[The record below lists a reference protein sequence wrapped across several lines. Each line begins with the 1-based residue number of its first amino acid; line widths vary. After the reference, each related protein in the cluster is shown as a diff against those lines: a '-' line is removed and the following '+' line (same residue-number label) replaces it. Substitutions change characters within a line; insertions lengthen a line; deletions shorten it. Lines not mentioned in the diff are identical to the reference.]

1 MIIVDTAL
9 QKRAAEG
16 KPIKVG
22 MIGAGFM
29 GSGIALQI
37 ANSVPGMELVAIAAR
52 NTQKGVDAFAQTM
65 DASMV
70 VLADTR
76 AQVEN
81 AIRAGKP
88 VVTADP
94 AALASADGIDAVIEV
109 TGSMDYALEGVMA
122 AVETGKHMIM
132 MNAELDGTVGPL
144 LKLKADKAGV
154 VYTNVDGDQPGV
166 EMNLVRFVKGIGV
179 KPVLCG
185 NIKALQDEHRT
196 PTTQKGFAEKWGQN
210 VNMVTSFADGTKIAY
225 EQAIVANGTGMKV
238 AKRGMIGIDPT
249 HKDPTQPL
257 RTLEEYVAMYAP
269 HLDALGPD
277 HPGIVE
283 YIVGARPGPGV
294 FVLGTHDNPRQQHY
308 LNLYK
313 LGTGPYYLFYTPYH
327 LCHFEAPN
335 TIARAVLFN
344 DAALTPTG
352 APTVGVVA
360 TAKRDLNPGDVIDMI
375 GGYDSYGQAENMDAI
390 TAENLLP
397 MGLAEGCRVKR
408 AIKKDATITY
418 TDVEIPAGRRID
430 AVYAEMLETFGLNKK
445 AAA

>member
-37 ANSVPGMELVAIAAR
+37 AESVPGMELVAIANR
-52 NTQKGVDAFAQTM
+52 NPQKAIDAFAQTM
-65 DASMV
+65 DASLV
-70 VLADTR
+70 VRADTK
-76 AQVEN
+76 AQIEN

-94 AALASADGIDAVIEV
+94 AALASAEGIDAVIEV

-166 EMNLVRFVKGIGV
+166 EMNLVRFVKSIGV

-196 PTTQKGFAEKWGQN
+196 PTTQRGFAEKWGQN
-210 VNMVTSFADGTKIAY
+210 VNMVTSFADGTKIAF

-238 AKRGMIGIDPT
+238 AKRGMIGMDPT
-249 HKDPTQPL
+249 NKDPTQPL
-257 RTLEEYVAMYAP
+257 RTLEEYVTMYAP

-294 FVLGTHDNPRQQHY
+294 FVLGTHTNPRQKHY

-313 LGTGPYYLFYTPYH
+313 LGAGPYYLFYTPYH
-327 LCHFEAPN
+327 LCHFEAPL
-335 TIARAVLFN
+335 TVARAVLFN
-344 DAALTPTG
+344 DAALTPMG

-360 TAKRDLNPGDVIDMI
+360 TAKRDLAPGDVIDAI
-375 GGYDSYGQAENMDAI
+375 GGYDSYGQAENIDAI
-390 TAENLLP
+390 INENLLP
-397 MGLAEGCRVKR
+397 MGIAEGCTVKR
-408 AIKKDATITY
+408 AIAKDATITY
-418 TDVEIPAGRRID
+418 ADVEIPANRRID
-430 AVYAEMLETFGLNKK
+430 SVYAEMLDTFGLSKK

>member
-16 KPIKVG
+16 RPIRVG

-29 GSGIALQI
+29 GSGIALQV
-37 ANSVPGMELVAIAAR
+37 AESVPGMELVAIAAR
-52 NTQKGVDAFAQTM
+52 NPQKGIDAFAQTM
-65 DASMV
+65 DAAL
-70 VLADTR
+70 VLHADTR

-81 AIRAGKP
+81 AIRTGRP
-88 VVTADP
+88 VVTTDP
-94 AALASADGIDAVIEV
+94 AALAAAEGLDAVIEV

-122 AVETGKHMIM
+122 AVETGKHMVM

-166 EMNLVRFVKGIGV
+166 EMNLVRFVKSIGV

-185 NIKALQDEHRT
+185 NIKALQDPHRT
-196 PTTQKGFAEKWGQN
+196 PTTQRGFAEKWGQN
-210 VNMVTSFADGTKIAY
+210 VNMVTSFADGTKIAF

-238 AKRGMIGIDPT
+238 ARRGMLGIDPT
-249 HKDPTQPL
+249 NMDPTQPL
-257 RTLEEYVAMYAP
+257 RNLEEYIAMFAQ

-277 HPGIVE
+277 HPGIVDF
-283 YIVGARPGPGV
+283 IVGGRPGPGV
-294 FVLGTHDNPRQQHY
+294 FVLGTHTNPRQKHY

-313 LGTGPYYLFYTPYH
+313 LGAGPYYLFYTPYH
-327 LCHFEAPN
+327 LCHFEAPL
-335 TIARAVLFN
+335 TVARAVLFN
-344 DAALTPTG
+344 DAALTPMG

-360 TAKRDLNPGDVIDMI
+360 TAKRDLSPGDVIDAI
-375 GGYDSYGQAENMDAI
+375 GGYDTYGQADNIEAI
-390 TAENLLP
+390 VAEGLLP
-397 MGLAEGCRVKR
+397 MGLAEGTKVKR
-408 AIKKDATITY
+408 AVQRDATITY
-418 TDVEIPAGRRID
+418 ADVEIPAGRRID
-430 AVYAEMLETFGLNKK
+430 AVYAEMLDTFGLNKR